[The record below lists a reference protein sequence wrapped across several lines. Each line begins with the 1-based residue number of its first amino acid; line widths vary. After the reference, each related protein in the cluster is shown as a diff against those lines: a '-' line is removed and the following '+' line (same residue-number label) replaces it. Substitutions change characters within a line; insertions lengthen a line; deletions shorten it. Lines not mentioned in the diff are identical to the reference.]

1 MKEAL
6 EIVSM
11 FFHQAGDENVG
22 VGTKF
27 GYSIVMNGRM
37 SELSF
42 LHEPTPIKL
51 EQLKGQ
57 DHVSLF
63 QVVKESGREATNL
76 TYSFGEQSLNLT
88 PHTLLLNLPQQQH
101 VIKIVEEPGHLM
113 QVPPQKDLKWLDP
126 KWIVFTKTS
135 LTFVSRMTVKE
146 ILVTY
151 LHAKGLLQ
159 AKYDHHIYE
168 V

>member
-1 MKEAL
+1 
-6 EIVSM
+6 
-11 FFHQAGDENVG
+11 
-22 VGTKF
+22 
-27 GYSIVMNGRM
+27 
-37 SELSF
+37 
-42 LHEPTPIKL
+42 
-51 EQLKGQ
+51 
-57 DHVSLF
+57 
-63 QVVKESGREATNL
+63 
-76 TYSFGEQSLNLT
+76 
-88 PHTLLLNLPQQQH
+88 
-101 VIKIVEEPGHLM
+101 M
-113 QVPPQKDLKWLDP
+113 QVSPQKDLKWLDP

>member
-11 FFHQAGDENVG
+11 FLHQAGDENVG

-57 DHVSLF
+57 DNVSLF
-63 QVVKESGREATNL
+63 QVVKESGREATSL

-88 PHTLLLNLPQQQH
+88 PHTLLLNLP
-101 VIKIVEEPGHLM
+101 
-113 QVPPQKDLKWLDP
+113 
-126 KWIVFTKTS
+126 
-135 LTFVSRMTVKE
+135 
-146 ILVTY
+146 
-151 LHAKGLLQ
+151 
-159 AKYDHHIYE
+159 
-168 V
+168 